1 MCRKKVRK
9 GHCSPS
15 LKPQVL
21 EETIDRIPR
30 DVVLIATPVDLG
42 RFITITQPTCRPIY
56 RVEEEG
62 TPGFR
67 DVMQGIILIV
77 KMDESFS
84 RRLPLK

>member
-1 MCRKKVRK
+1 M
-9 GHCSPS
+9 
-15 LKPQVL
+15 
-21 EETIDRIPR
+21 EETINRIPC

-42 RFITITQPTCRPIY
+42 RFITIKQPTCRLTY

-62 TPGFR
+62 TLGFR
-67 DVMQGIILIV
+67 DVMQGITLIA